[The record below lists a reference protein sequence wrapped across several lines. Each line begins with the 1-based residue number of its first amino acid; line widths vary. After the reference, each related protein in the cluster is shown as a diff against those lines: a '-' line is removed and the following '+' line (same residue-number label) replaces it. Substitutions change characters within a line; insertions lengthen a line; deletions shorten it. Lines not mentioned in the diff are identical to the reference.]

1 METGRSP
8 RPRRGDPNT
17 KNVRLTLTASEWRE
31 LRLRA
36 ARDLSSLQQIVSEI
50 VRRELDRDER
60 RGR

>member
-17 KNVRLTLTASEWRE
+17 KNVRLTLTASDWRE

-50 VRRELDRDER
+50 VRRELDRDQR